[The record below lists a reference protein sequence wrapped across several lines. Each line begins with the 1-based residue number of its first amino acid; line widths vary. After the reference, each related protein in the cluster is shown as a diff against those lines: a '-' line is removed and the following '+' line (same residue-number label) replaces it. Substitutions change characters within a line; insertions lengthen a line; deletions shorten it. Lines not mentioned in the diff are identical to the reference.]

1 MGCSSPW
8 LWHYNRAISRVEYKE
23 SEWQVWE
30 KKHLRT
36 RVCLCEWTRKS
47 WTAKQVKLIWQACC
61 LEFSLKNNNFYIYI
75 FSSCVSMSEGSSGKP
90 FSLLI
95 FWYTFRENYEFKVA
109 WKLGSKSVQMP
120 LTDSSTCMKWKNST
134 SLLKNRRA
142 LLNFCFYTQVNSVP
156 FPNL

>member
-1 MGCSSPW
+1 M
-8 LWHYNRAISRVEYKE
+8 
-23 SEWQVWE
+23 
-30 KKHLRT
+30 
-36 RVCLCEWTRKS
+36 CLCEWTRKS

-134 SLLKNRRA
+134 STEKQKSSSQFLLLHSGELRSLSKSIAIEFRHWNFRLAQKNSSFLR
-142 LLNFCFYTQVNSVP
+142 LLNHWTFQN
-156 FPNL
+156 